1 MARPL
6 KLATTC
12 TSMFNTHS
20 RSSVFISK
28 LNSFACQRNSTTRTC
43 SSQNVYKID
52 HSGFVNG
59 LEPDPPRNDQ
69 LGIRDKIVNRNPRVL
84 EHLNYARSQEGW
96 RFQAPRRNYTN
107 KLVLEMTGRNVL
119 AYIQHKSGE
128 KVIWASS
135 EEHSLK
141 KRLYSLSDV
150 SAVKAVARVFA
161 RRCLKAGLTK
171 VAVIES
177 AETRQSERFT
187 VFSDILTG
195 EGIALSEPAE
205 VLPPHR
211 LGIDYDVFDPNR
223 YANAEAE
230 DVVWPQSR
238 EEYDPDIDVLWV
250 NEGIERKHQFP
261 EKKWE
266 DYRPLVDPE
275 PKVFPKAGSS
285 QDEIGAEKAV
295 DPKLTITEVEGAIK
309 LLD

>member
-6 KLATTC
+6 KLATVC
-12 TSMFNTHS
+12 TSMMNSHS
-20 RSSVFISK
+20 GSSVFISK
-28 LNSFACQRNSTTRTC
+28 LNLFACQQNSTRNC

-59 LEPDPPRNDQ
+59 LGPDPPRNDQ

-84 EHLNYARSQEGW
+84 EYLNVTRRQEGW

-107 KLVLEMTGRNVL
+107 KLVLEMTGRNVQ
-119 AYIQHKSGE
+119 AYIQHYNGE

-150 SAVKAVARVFA
+150 SAVKAVARVLA
-161 RRCLKAGLTK
+161 RRCLKAGLSK
-171 VAVIES
+171 VAIIES
-177 AETRQSERFT
+177 AETRKSERFT
-187 VFSDILTG
+187 VFSDILTS
-195 EGIALSEPAE
+195 EGIELSEPE
-205 VLPPHR
+205 VVLPPQR
-211 LGIDYDVFDPNR
+211 LGVDYDVVDPNL
-223 YANAEAE
+223 YVNAEAE

-238 EEYDPDIDVLWV
+238 EAVDPDIDTLWV
-250 NEGIERKHQFP
+250 NEGIERKHNFP
-261 EKKWE
+261 HGSWE

-275 PKVFPKAGSS
+275 PKVYPKAGSRAMEGLE
-285 QDEIGAEKAV
+285 DAV
-295 DPKLTITEVEGAIK
+295 DPKLKIAEVEGAIK